1 MKTLKSNLILTGAL
15 FLIFIAFTLLV
26 KFVGVCNAG
35 PFASEIG
42 FCSLNLIVAS
52 AIGFN
57 ETFYKI
63 SEVFGFV
70 TFIVIGCFVILGLYQ
85 LIKGKS
91 FKKVDAK
98 IYALACFYVL
108 TFIFYLAFEVIVINY
123 RPVLME
129 GELEASYPSSHTLLS
144 LCVISSA
151 LILVKDFISNK
162 KLQIGAYAVGGFI
175 MLATV
180 VTRLLSGAHWL
191 TDIIGGI
198 ILSCALISLFY
209 TAVTF
214 IREKQSEKSSN

>member
-1 MKTLKSNLILTGAL
+1 MKTLKTNLILTGAL

-26 KFVGVCNAG
+26 KFVNVCNLG
-35 PFASEIG
+35 PLGSEIG
-42 FCSLNLIVAS
+42 FCSLNIAVAK
-52 AIGFN
+52 AIGFS
-57 ETFYKI
+57 ESFYKI
-63 SEVFGFV
+63 SEVFGLV
-70 TFIVIGCFVILGLYQ
+70 TFLVVGCFVILGIYQ

-91 FKKVDAK
+91 LKKVDAK

-129 GELEASYPSSHTLLS
+129 GKLEASYPSSHTLLS

-151 LILVKDFISNK
+151 LILIKDFVPNK
-162 KLQIGAYAVGGFI
+162 KLQIAGYILGGII

-180 VTRLLSGAHWL
+180 VTRLLSGAHWI

-198 ILSCALISLFY
+198 ILSSALISLFF
-209 TAVTF
+209 TAITF
-214 IREKQSEKSSN
+214 IKEKQSEKTTD

>member
-26 KFVGVCNAG
+26 KFVNVCNAG
-35 PFASEIG
+35 PLGSKIG
-42 FCSLNLIVAS
+42 FCSLNLALAN

-57 ETFYKI
+57 EIFYNI
-63 SEVFGFV
+63 SEVLGLITFV
-70 TFIVIGCFVILGLYQ
+70 VIGCFGILGLYQ

-91 FKKVDAK
+91 FKKVDVK
-98 IYALACFYVL
+98 IYTLACFYVL
-108 TFIFYLAFEVIVINY
+108 TLIFYVGFEFVVINY
-123 RPVLME
+123 RPILME
-129 GELEASYPSSHTLLS
+129 GKLEASYPSSHTLLS

-151 LILVKDFISNK
+151 LILIKDYIKSV
-162 KLQIGAYAVGGFI
+162 KLQIAGYIVGGII

-180 VTRLLSGAHWL
+180 ITRFLSGAHWF

-209 TAVTF
+209 TAITY
-214 IREKQSEKSSN
+214 IKEKQSNQ